1 MYTLEDVVSKS
12 IYILCPEKWQRDAF
26 IEYSENVLKDMGW
39 SGIDYHEYGSKTY
52 FQIDNLH
59 AYNFDFE
66 IENVHGDY
74 ITSYGEY
81 YFGLVPCIKF
91 EEFDMAVY
99 EVDMN
104 KFDDF
109 LLGD

>member
-1 MYTLEDVVSKS
+1 MYTLEDVVSKG

-39 SGIDYHEYGSKTY
+39 RKIDYHEYGSKTY

-59 AYNFDFE
+59 AINFNSN
-66 IENVHGDY
+66 IEDVHGNY
-74 ITSYGEY
+74 FTSYGEY
-81 YFGLVPCIKF
+81 EPGIGLCIDF
-91 EEFDMAVY
+91 EEFDMSIV
-99 EVDMN
+99 EVDMD
-104 KFDDF
+104 KFDNF